1 MMGFTLSR
9 VSLFVCGAI
18 LMAAVAVPIAGMYLD
33 RGDDGLS
40 RVAEADAQFV
50 DAVWNADLDETVLRG
65 DILLPSPSCSLVLDG
80 YFLTITDSNGNSHVS
95 SMKHMSDRIEI
106 GYGDSVSVSR
116 YGDRLMLTESVPAE
130 PEVSEIHAG
139 YGAEAWTSGDSKPV
153 IDEPHGNSYTVTND
167 SGNSITISC
176 GPA

>member
-33 RGDDGLS
+33 RGDDSLS

-95 SMKHMSDRIEI
+95 SMKHMSDRIEL